1 MRKSQLDLFP
11 DQTYLRCVD
20 PEANKQR
27 FYVLTVQPTL
37 FGGVDLVCEWGRIG
51 SAGAVRFI
59 PHTDTGQAIDTI
71 RTITAK
77 RKARGYV
84 E

>member
-1 MRKSQLDLFP
+1 VRKSQLDLFP

-51 SAGAVRFI
+51 SAGAVHFI

-77 RKARGYV
+77 RRARGYV